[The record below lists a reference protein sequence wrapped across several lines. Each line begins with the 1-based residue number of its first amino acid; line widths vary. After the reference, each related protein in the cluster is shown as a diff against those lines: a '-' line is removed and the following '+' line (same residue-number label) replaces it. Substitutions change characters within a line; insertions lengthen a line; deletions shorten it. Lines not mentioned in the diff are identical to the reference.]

1 MQKSPR
7 LKNCVMK
14 KFLIVVSVVAML
26 PGASA
31 GQPVREWHLFYKE
44 DENTRDYMDIL
55 SIKEV
60 KHNVIVVTTLTE
72 NDTPGATWLSAI
84 FDYEINCSTK
94 RMTQTAQ
101 AYFGGNLGTGGVKDA
116 NSQRMQMPQNDIN
129 LKIENIVCGIDK
141 LPLFNP
147 D

>member
-60 KHNVIVVTTLTE
+60 KHNVITVTTLTE

-84 FDYEINCSTK
+84 FDFEINCYSE
-94 RMTQTAQ
+94 RMAQTAQ
-101 AYFGGNLGTGGVKDA
+101 AYFGGNLG
-116 NSQRMQMPQNDIN
+116 
-129 LKIENIVCGIDK
+129 
-141 LPLFNP
+141 
-147 D
+147 